1 MRKAFL
7 IGFQYSQLNN
17 QNKKLPG
24 IIIDLYKVYCFLIS
38 KGWKEDEI
46 IIFSD
51 IIKDDSTNIL
61 RNAILEKIVD
71 SDILTFIEDCK
82 ERKQYIL
89 FTSHNHY
96 NNFSSIFKFEK
107 SISSMESNDIKHYF
121 VYYTGHCKDGNL
133 ILPNNTLLSLE
144 LFRDYI
150 SPSPIGTEKV
160 ICIMDCCEG
169 GIELPFVLHNK
180 VYRCKQNLKK
190 EDFINTEMV
199 CISSSLENE
208 KSITSQSG
216 SFFTRNL
223 LEILDSSQSLSNI
236 LEKVRKSNQIN
247 REIKQTA
254 TISVSLPHI
263 SYLFGFLYSFPTFSI
278 YLYNS
283 HLLIKY

>member
-17 QNKKLPG
+17 HNKKLPG

-96 NNFSSIFKFEK
+96 NNFSSIF
-107 SISSMESNDIKHYF
+107 ISKENTKDIKHYF

-150 SPSPIGTEKV
+150 KTEKV

-247 REIKQTA
+247 KEIKQTA

-278 YLYNS
+278 YLHNS
-283 HLLIKY
+283 HLLIEY

>member
-17 QNKKLPG
+17 HNKKLPG

-51 IIKDDSTNIL
+51 IVKDDSTNIL

-96 NNFSSIFKFEK
+96 NNFSSIF
-107 SISSMESNDIKHYF
+107 ISKENTKDIKHYF

-144 LFRDYI
+144 LFRDYLKI
-150 SPSPIGTEKV
+150 EKV

-236 LEKVRKSNQIN
+236 LEKVRKSNQITQIN

-278 YLYNS
+278 YQYNS
-283 HLLIKY
+283 HLLIEY